1 SLNEA
6 TQGTSLMR
14 QLSKHECFIFLSAIS
29 TQEYGVDKE
38 SEGSGKEL
46 GRRGMIGT
54 ERIGLDAGDSL
65 GALGLNLE
73 STGCGV
79 FDALFSSFSMILIG
93 DETFIIAA
101 LMAMRHPKATVLSGA
116 LSALF
121 VMTVILSDPFTRQ
134 EYDKKM
140 KLHIYEHNMELFDR
154 YKELIFTC
162 NGLGMKKFLW

>member
-1 SLNEA
+1 MSASSSFPLSLRRNMGL
-6 TQGTSLMR
+6 TRNQKDLVKSL
-14 QLSKHECFIFLSAIS
+14 A
-29 TQEYGVDKE
+29 V
-38 SEGSGKEL
+38 
-46 GRRGMIGT
+46 IGT

-73 STGCGV
+73 STGRGV

-162 NGLGMKKFLW
+162 SGLGMKKFLW

>member
-1 SLNEA
+1 
-6 TQGTSLMR
+6 MR
-14 QLSKHECFIFLSAIS
+14 QLSKHECFIFLSTIS
-29 TQEYGVDKE
+29 AQESGVDKE
-38 SEGSGKEL
+38 SEGSDKEL

-73 STGCGV
+73 STWPGV
-79 FDALFSSFSMILIG
+79 FDALFSINKIYSVIFVWIG

-121 VMTVILSDPFTRQ
+121 VMTVSA
-134 EYDKKM
+134 
-140 KLHIYEHNMELFDR
+140 
-154 YKELIFTC
+154 
-162 NGLGMKKFLW
+162 

>member
-1 SLNEA
+1 MSLNEA

-14 QLSKHECFIFLSAIS
+14 QLSKHECFIFLSTIS
-29 TQEYGVDKE
+29 AQESGVDKE
-38 SEGSGKEL
+38 SEGSDKEL

-73 STGCGV
+73 STWPGV
-79 FDALFSSFSMILIG
+79 FDAMFSSFSMILVTEIG

-101 LMAMRHPKATVLSGA
+101 LMAMRHPKATILYGA

-121 VMTVILSDPFTRQ
+121 VMTVSA
-134 EYDKKM
+134 
-140 KLHIYEHNMELFDR
+140 
-154 YKELIFTC
+154 
-162 NGLGMKKFLW
+162 